1 MLRFV
6 VRRLLWTVPVLLT
19 VVGIT
24 FLLMHAVPY
33 GPWESDPTRLALR
46 QHAMDEHTRR
56 ALDRHFGLDQPLWR
70 QFTRYVIGDWDES
83 GRFACGLICGN
94 LGPSYRRRGLSVQ
107 EVLFSRGEGASVWQ
121 SRFGYSIRLAFYAL
135 LFAAGVGVPLGVLS
149 ALRQDTWLDRG
160 LTLLATLCISIPNFV
175 IGLLLIVLLLMTGLR
190 FFKLVPRSW
199 APPEVW
205 VLPVIVL
212 GLETMGT
219 AARLTRASLLETTR
233 QDYVRTARANGLS
246 ERAVVYG
253 HMLRNALVPVV
264 TLLGPALAQLVAGSF
279 VIEMMFGFPGMGSM
293 YVRAITDGDYSM
305 ILGTT
310 TIYALLV
317 VSINL
322 GVDLTYGLLDPRIRV
337 G

>member
-6 VRRLLWTVPVLLT
+6 VRRLLWVPPVLLT

-33 GPWESDPTRLALR
+33 GPWDSDPARLALR
-46 QHAMDEHTRR
+46 QHAMDEHTRQ

-70 QFTRYVIGDWDES
+70 QFARYVVGDRDET
-83 GRFACGLICGN
+83 GRFVCGLLCGN

-107 EVLFSRGEGASVWQ
+107 EVLLARAEGTSFGQ
-121 SRFGYSIRLAFYAL
+121 SRFGYTIRLASYAL
-135 LFAAGVGVPLGVLS
+135 LFAALVGVPLGILS
-149 ALRQDTWLDRG
+149 ALRQDTWIDRA
-160 LTLLATLCISIPNFV
+160 LTLLLTCCISIPNFV
-175 IGLLLIVLLLMTGLR
+175 IGLLLIVLILASGLKW
-190 FFKLVPRSW
+190 FKLVPRSW
-199 APPEVW
+199 SAPEAW
-205 VLPVIVL
+205 ALPVIVL
-212 GLETMGT
+212 GLEMMGT
-219 AARLTRASLLETTR
+219 AARLTRASMLETTR
-233 QDYVRTARANGLS
+233 QDYVRTARAKGLS
-246 ERAVVYG
+246 ERTVIYR

-279 VIEMMFGFPGMGSM
+279 VIEMMFGFPGMGST

-322 GVDLTYGLLDPRIRV
+322 GVDLTYGLLDPRIRLE
-337 G
+337 